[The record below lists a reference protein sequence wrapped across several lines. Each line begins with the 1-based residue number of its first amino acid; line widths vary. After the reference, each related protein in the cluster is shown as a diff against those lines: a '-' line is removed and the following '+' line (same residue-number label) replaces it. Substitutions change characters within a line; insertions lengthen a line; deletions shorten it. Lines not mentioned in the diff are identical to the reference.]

1 LQRVLARETQGP
13 GPTSGTAQLRIAI
26 DYSAAVNQQAGIGR
40 LVRNQVLALADL
52 DPDNDYRLV
61 YARPNRGSDPQFPR
75 ARNFARRE
83 VGLRERWLTIIWHR
97 AKMPVPADWFSG
109 PVDLYHSPDFVLPP
123 LRHARGILTVHDL
136 AFLMR
141 PECAHERLRAYLEE
155 VVPRSVRRAD
165 FIIADSENTR
175 NDLVVLLGVNPERI
189 AVVPGGVEARFTPVT
204 DPHLLQRA
212 RRHVG
217 AGDEDPFVL
226 AIGVIEP
233 RKNLNRLMDA
243 FALLKQQGRVTDGL
257 KLVLAGGKGW
267 LFDGIYA
274 HHEASP
280 VRDDIL
286 LPGFVPDELLP
297 ALYSAAD
304 VLAFPSLYEGFGL
317 PVLEAMACGTPVVAS
332 RASCLPEVAEGAA
345 LLIDPNSTEGLAA
358 ALEVALTDPARRA
371 ELIAQGRARAAEY
384 SWQRAARELLS
395 VYQRVAA
402 A

>member
-1 LQRVLARETQGP
+1 M
-13 GPTSGTAQLRIAI
+13 RIAI
-26 DYSAAVNQQAGIGR
+26 EYSAAVNQRAGVGR

-52 DPDNDYRLV
+52 DPHNDYRLV
-61 YARPNRGSDPQFPR
+61 YARPNRDSVPQFPR

-83 VGLRERWLTIIWHR
+83 VGIRERWLSILWHR
-97 AKMPVPADWFSG
+97 AQLPLPADWFSG
-109 PVDLYHSPDFVLPP
+109 PVDIYHSPDFVLPP
-123 LRHARGILTVHDL
+123 LRNARGILTVHDL

-141 PECAHERLRAYLEE
+141 PECADEHLRAYLEQ

-175 NDLVVLLGVNPERI
+175 TDLVVLLGVKPELI
-189 AVVPGGVEARFTPVT
+189 AVVPGGVEERFAPVT
-204 DPHLLQRA
+204 DPKLLKRA

-217 AGDEDPFVL
+217 VGNAPFAL

-243 FALLKQQGRVTDGL
+243 FVILKERGVVAPDL

-267 LFDGIYA
+267 LFDGIFE
-274 HHEASP
+274 HHAASP
-280 VRDDIL
+280 LRDDIL

-317 PVLEAMACGTPVVAS
+317 PILEAMACGTPVVAS

-345 LLIDPNSTEGLAA
+345 LMIDPANVDGLAA
-358 ALEVALTDPARRA
+358 SLEQVLVDPELRGRLIAEGLRRA
-371 ELIAQGRARAAEY
+371 SQYTWRGAAE
-384 SWQRAARELLS
+384 RLLD
-395 VYQRVAA
+395 VYRTVATA
-402 A
+402 